1 MSESRR
7 DFLKFVVAGSV
18 AAGCPVDLS
27 LFAAPPDLNPEIE
40 GEHFDICHQVRDGH
54 AFAHPPV
61 TKRCDVLIVGGGIS
75 GLSAA
80 YYLRQHDFILL
91 EKEPHWGGNAYLEEF
106 EGQAYATGSAY
117 DYKDTPSEKLARELG
132 LQLLPINSPDSTIVK
147 GKWVADTWGAGL
159 DELPYPASV
168 RESFKKFRTDMLA
181 LAADKNQEQFD
192 AFPLTKYLKKY
203 APEVKQWWDW
213 YGPSNYGAKSED
225 TSTMVAL
232 SELTDM
238 ADAAAHDTRV
248 TLPGGNAVLARK
260 LMELLHADHANQMLS
275 DATIVA
281 VEPQKT
287 EVHVTYVQGAAV
299 KTIAAKFV
307 VMATPKHITVRLIS
321 GLSDAQTEAM
331 RSFRFCPYAVINM
344 IFDKPVYD
352 RSYDTWAPG
361 TSFAD
366 VVVADWVVR
375 KQPGYQQKKSIL
387 TFYTPISELDRNS
400 LLKIEGCRRLAMNVL
415 RDFQNLLPEFQVDPL
430 EIHLFRRGHPMF
442 LSAPNIYTKVIP
454 AAREPLERI
463 AFANTDSIGP
473 ESLVYAAV
481 EAAQR
486 AATWT
491 EKRMAGLTPAAAR
504 AAAYKKEPK
513 E

>member
-1 MSESRR
+1 MSSSRR

-18 AAGCPVDLS
+18 AAGCPVDFS
-27 LFAAPPDLNPEIE
+27 LFAAAPDVNPAIE
-40 GEHFDICHQVRDGH
+40 GEHFEICHKVRDGH
-54 AFAHPPV
+54 AFARPPV
-61 TKRCDVLIVGGGIS
+61 TKRCEVLIVGGGIS

-80 YYLRQHDFILL
+80 YYLRQHDFMLL
-91 EKEPHWGGNAYLEEF
+91 EKEPQWGGNAILEEF
-106 EGQAYATGSAY
+106 GGQEYATGSAY
-117 DYKDTPSEKLARELG
+117 DYKDTHSEKLARELG
-132 LQLLPINSPDSTIVK
+132 LHLLPINSPDSTIVK

-159 DELPYPASV
+159 DELPYPTSV
-168 RESFKKFRTDMLA
+168 RENFKKFRTDMLA
-181 LAADKNQEQFD
+181 LAADENQEQFD

-203 APEVKQWWDW
+203 APEVKQWWDC
-213 YGPSNYGAKSED
+213 YGPSNYGAMAED

-232 SELTDM
+232 SELTDL
-238 ADAAAHDTRV
+238 ANAAKRDTRV

-260 LMELLHADHANQMLS
+260 LTDLLHADHANQMLS

-331 RSFRFCPYAVINM
+331 RSFRYCPYAVINM
-344 IFDKPVYD
+344 IFDKPIYN
-352 RSYDTWAPG
+352 RGYDTWCPG
-361 TSFAD
+361 TSFSD
-366 VVVADWVVR
+366 VVVSDWVVQ
-375 KQPGYQQKKSIL
+375 KQPGYQQKKNIL
-387 TFYTPISELDRNS
+387 TFYTPISELKRDS
-400 LLKIEGCRRLAMNVL
+400 LLKIEGCRRLAMDVL
-415 RDFQNLLPEFQVDPL
+415 HDFQNLLPEFQTDPV
-430 EIHLFRRGHPMF
+430 EIHLFRRGHPLF
-442 LSAPNIYTKVIP
+442 LSAPGIYTKVIP
-454 AAREPLERI
+454 AAREPLDRI

-486 AATWT
+486 AATWI

-504 AAAYKKEPK
+504 DAAYKK
-513 E
+513 